1 MLRCRDGRE
10 AFARTAIEPGK
21 TTDVHGSSKEIEES
35 NMFWWIIDLFLDRDW
50 SDLLGVMLLIAA
62 LVVIAVF
69 MTVH

>member
-1 MLRCRDGRE
+1 V
-10 AFARTAIEPGK
+10 IEPGK
-21 TTDVHGSSKEIEES
+21 ATDVHGGGREIEES

-69 MTVH
+69 VTVH